1 MSMGYERRWETR
13 RQPGGSAADEARDS
27 YYGLPAIHKP
37 HWKWSIVL
45 YFFLG
50 GISGASYVVAS
61 LARLFGGPEMRPV
74 ARAGRYLSFLTVI
87 PTPLLLI
94 YDLGRPE
101 RFHHMLRVLKLR
113 SPMSLGVWGLIAF
126 SLFSGLSALIQ
137 AAQDGLLG
145 RRGPA
150 RLLRAMP
157 DRIIGLLGSGPAFFL
172 SGYTGVLLAATA
184 VPLWTKNFLLL
195 GPLFLSSALS
205 NAVAALFVLL
215 TATRQA
221 GSHALER
228 LERLDRLAL
237 LAELAL
243 LLGLRANSGPVIG
256 RPLDEG
262 RLGQAFRGVL
272 GAGVVGPLLLQ
283 ALARRRHSGMAQA
296 LRLLAGLLVLAG
308 GFLLRFVL
316 VFAGHRSADDPQA
329 TFELARKR

>member
-1 MSMGYERRWETR
+1 MSIGYERRWETR
-13 RQPGGSAADEARDS
+13 RQAGRSAADEARDS

-50 GISGASYVVAS
+50 GISGASYVVAT

-74 ARAGRYLSFLTVI
+74 ARAGRYLSFLTVL
-87 PTPLLLI
+87 PGPLLLI

-157 DRIIGLLGSGPAFFL
+157 DRLVGLLGSGPAFFL

-205 NAVAALFVLL
+205 NAVAALFLL
-215 TATRQA
+215 LSATRQA
-221 GSHALER
+221 GSQALER

-243 LLGLRANSGPVIG
+243 LFGLRANSGPVIG

-272 GAGVVGPLLLQ
+272 GAGVVAPLLLQ
-283 ALARRRHSGMAQA
+283 ALARGRHSGMAQA
-296 LRLLAGLLVLAG
+296 LRLLVGLLVLAG
-308 GFLLRFVL
+308 GFLLRYVM